1 MAGGLA
7 LLPAL
12 LDEARAQFGRLA
24 RPQGPDR
31 ATIEAQLRR
40 LARAYGD
47 GAYSDEEYTTRRTH
61 LIAQLEQAAPPAHV
75 DIDAGAA
82 LIANL
87 PALLDEALPE
97 ERRAI
102 VRQLV
107 SQVYCYRY
115 EVYALRPTRNAELFF
130 QSADPERWLTLVRI
144 EARSA
149 PNEQITERLRNPP
162 IILAA
167 A

>member
-1 MAGGLA
+1 MLYAEDVNYWKTGTASPDIWIDRAKREIGAAGGRVYS
-7 LLPAL
+7 
-12 LDEARAQFGRLA
+12 EAFGR
-24 RPQGPDR
+24 
-31 ATIEAQLRR
+31 
-40 LARAYGD
+40 
-47 GAYSDEEYTTRRTH
+47 
-61 LIAQLEQAAPPAHV
+61 